1 MVLAW
6 VMAGLVRVLAWTWR
20 VDRAP
25 WPVAGPCV
33 VALWHGDQLPLIAL
47 HRGMGMVPLA
57 SWSPDGERVAGVLSR
72 LGYPSIRGST
82 SRGGAGALLAARRAV
97 RAGGRPVFTVDGP
110 RGPRHHVQPGAA
122 AVARS
127 TGVPLVWATVDA
139 AGWRAAS
146 WDHFLVPW
154 PFARVRIRY
163 RVEDGAGGVDA
174 RGLNLPPSPT

>member
-6 VMAGLVRVLAWTWR
+6 VMAGVVRVLAWTWR

-47 HRGMGMVPLA
+47 HRGMGMVALA
-57 SWSPDGERVAGVLSR
+57 SLSTDGERVARVLAR
-72 LGYPSIRGST
+72 LGYPCIRGST
-82 SRGGAGALLAARRAV
+82 SRGGVGALRAARTAL

-110 RGPRHHVQPGAA
+110 RGPRHHVAPGAA

-127 TGVPLVWATVDA
+127 AGVPLVWATVEA
-139 AGWRAAS
+139 GGWRAAS
-146 WDHFLVPW
+146 WDRFLVPW

-163 RVEDGAGGVDA
+163 RVEDPAPAGAAGGLVPA
-174 RGLNLPPSPT
+174 G